1 MASTTEPKNM
11 LEVFCGTKSV
21 GQVAEPP
28 NDDDVEIC
36 DCEECAYQ
44 AEDELCELE
53 AVAGTAS
60 SHSNCCECKA
70 RLLKTSMI
78 PTMFKDPTEIENF
91 DEYMDG
97 EPEHYMCRAC
107 FAKH

>member
-21 GQVAEPP
+21 GKVTEPP

-44 AEDELCELE
+44 A
-53 AVAGTAS
+53 AGT
-60 SHSNCCECKA
+60 HSNCCECKA
-70 RLLKTSMI
+70 CLLKTSMI

-97 EPEHYMCRAC
+97 EPEHYTCRAC